1 MALIVT
7 NKSYSIT
14 LLSKDLEQAGFQ
26 YPGIGLYQ
34 NGHAGYV
41 IEISD
46 ADFVALQTEQK
57 SYDHDGTNMIL
68 TDKTSEPFANETD
81 LKFYIDKLTKKLDV
95 VINRQSDN
103 SYKSECVAYKALL
116 ESLDT
121 STITYPLNKTL
132 EKHLHDLGQPIL
144 GALQIV

>member
-14 LLSKDLEQAGFQ
+14 FLSKDLEQASFQ

-34 NGHAGYV
+34 NGHAGYI

-46 ADFVALQTEQK
+46 ADFVALQTGQK
-57 SYDHDGTNMIL
+57 LYDHDGTNMIL
-68 TDKTSEPFANETD
+68 TDKTPEPFANETD
-81 LKFYIDKLTKKLDV
+81 LKFYIDKITKRIDV

-132 EKHLHDLGQPIL
+132 EKHLHDLGHPIL